1 MHNWKQIIRKNLR
14 VLHFCSPEFAEKV
27 AEELGS
33 HLQDTYDELLRAGL
47 TETAALD
54 RTLDEIKLCRR
65 NRLVVRLLKE
75 DRMRGFTWKIGIP
88 GLLTFSAAMAISG
101 ALEVAHVPSKTIL
114 LANGLFLPLPIAW
127 ICLLPLCGA
136 MGAVISRRSGGS
148 RLDRMM
154 AGAFPAAI
162 MLAVLL
168 LMFVAG
174 WVISQFV
181 ADHAWNWVVAVPGL
195 GLWMTGYVILTAT
208 ALLLGVAA
216 VDRIKK
222 TQSRAV

>member
-1 MHNWKQIIRKNLR
+1 
-14 VLHFCSPEFAEKV
+14 
-27 AEELGS
+27 
-33 HLQDTYDELLRAGL
+33 
-47 TETAALD
+47 
-54 RTLDEIKLCRR
+54 
-65 NRLVVRLLKE
+65 
-75 DRMRGFTWKIGIP
+75 
-88 GLLTFSAAMAISG
+88 MAISG
-101 ALEVAHVPSKTIL
+101 ALELAHVQSKTIL

-127 ICLLPLCGA
+127 ICLLPVCGA
-136 MGAVISRRSGGS
+136 MGAIISRRSGGS

-162 MLAVLL
+162 MLAVQL
-168 LMFVAG
+168 LMLVAG

-216 VDRIKK
+216 ADRIEK
-222 TQSRAV
+222 TQSRAL